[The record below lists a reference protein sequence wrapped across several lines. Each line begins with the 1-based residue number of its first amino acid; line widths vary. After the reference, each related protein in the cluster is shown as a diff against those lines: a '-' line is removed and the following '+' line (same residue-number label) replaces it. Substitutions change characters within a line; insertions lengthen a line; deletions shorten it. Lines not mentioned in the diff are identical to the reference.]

1 VSVLTLEL
9 LPPHPSARDYTFT
22 AFPITVGRDSD
33 CELPVDPAGDQ
44 STSWHHVRIEVHG
57 AGYIAV
63 DCNTTNGT
71 LVNGQPITTAKLR
84 DGDRLQ
90 LGSGGPTIRVS
101 LRAEAPS
108 YDDTAKVSVV
118 GQPVPRLLV
127 SLVEGAAPWPQG
139 AREFSQPV
147 ITLGREADND
157 IGFSRPPH
165 PVVSRYHA
173 EIALR
178 GGQYRVLDKDATNGT
193 FINRQRIHQATIKSG
208 DLLMLGQ
215 GGPVLAV
222 HLPGRAGPSGRV
234 RRSARAVVVLLVLLL
249 GIIGA
254 SYAFRDHGPAT
265 PAGSLDTLSETQFIE
280 ARVKEFARAMN
291 DEIESVPPS
300 MVRQIQIETTDLARS
315 EKVTLEV
322 QLSKAQ
328 ELLPEVTRILRSH
341 GLPEQLA
348 YIAFQESRFDPEARS
363 RAGAVGLWQLMA
375 STARDHGLR
384 VDKQTD
390 ERTDAVKSTHAAARY
405 LKKLYLMYGDFMLT
419 LAAYNYGPANVNR
432 ALTGLLDKEP
442 LKNRNYWYLVK
453 LNLLPRETDEYVYK
467 VIAGWI
473 VATHPERFGL
483 KPEPRADRMQTG

>member
-1 VSVLTLEL
+1 MSVLTLEL
-9 LPPHPSARDYTFT
+9 LPPHPSAGDYTFT
-22 AFPITVGRDSD
+22 AFPVTVGRDSD

-44 STSWHHVRIEVHG
+44 STSLHHVRIEVHY
-57 AGYIAV
+57 AGFVAV
-63 DCNTTNGT
+63 DCNSTNGT
-71 LVNGQPITTAKLR
+71 LVNGHPITTAKLR
-84 DGDRLQ
+84 DGDRIQ

-101 LRAEAPS
+101 LRTDSPTH
-108 YDDTAKVSVV
+108 DDTVKVAVV

-127 SLVEGAAPWPQG
+127 SLVEGAAVWPSG

-157 IGFSRPPH
+157 IAFSRPPH
-165 PVVSRYHA
+165 PVVSRYHS

-193 FINRQRIHQATIKSG
+193 FINGQRIHNATLKSG

-222 HLPGRAGPSGRV
+222 HLPGRAGPPGRA
-234 RRSARAVVVLLVLLL
+234 RRSARAVVVLLLLL
-249 GIIGA
+249 TGIVGA
-254 SYAFRDHGPAT
+254 SYALRNHGSTGPEVPAEI
-265 PAGSLDTLSETQFIE
+265 LSETQFIE
-280 ARVKEFARAMN
+280 AQVKEFARAMN
-291 DEIESVPPS
+291 DEIESVPRS
-300 MVRQIQIETTDLARS
+300 MVRQIQIRTTELARS
-315 EKVTLEV
+315 EKVTLEL
-322 QLSKAQ
+322 QLAKAQ
-328 ELLPEVTRILRSH
+328 ELLPEVERILRSH

-348 YIAFQESRFDPEARS
+348 YIAFQESRFDTEARS

-375 STARDHGLR
+375 STARDYGLR

-390 ERTDAVKSTHAAARY
+390 ERKDAVKSTHAAARY
-405 LKKLYLMYGDFMLT
+405 LKKLYLLYGDFMLT
-419 LAAYNYGPANVNR
+419 LAAYNYGPSNVNR
-432 ALTGLLDKEP
+432 ALTGLMENEP

-483 KPEPRADRMQTG
+483 RPKSRPDRMQTG